1 MLLPLAAQASRRA
14 GSGSH
19 AVRFGFARR
28 LSSRSGG
35 RRHSPHGGYGHD
47 VLGDNAGFRPIQSS
61 AAEGIEGIVNH
72 GATSVDS
79 FSSSGFVI
87 NGISLA
93 GPVLLLP
100 EQSFMFSPASL
111 QSLTP
116 ESLDPLLLLK
126 EKTELL
132 IIGCGT
138 RIEPLPVDVSG
149 WASRHSIVPEI
160 LATRIA
166 CSTFNFMV
174 QEQRLVAAVLF
185 PPGSESHGRS

>member
-111 QSLTP
+111 QVCSKNLP
-116 ESLDPLLLLK
+116 QIHKAPLQTLNHIRNLPLNW
-126 EKTELL
+126 TMPHGLAAL
-132 IIGCGT
+132 CAFSTII
-138 RIEPLPVDVSG
+138 RRP
-149 WASRHSIVPEI
+149 
-160 LATRIA
+160 
-166 CSTFNFMV
+166 
-174 QEQRLVAAVLF
+174 
-185 PPGSESHGRS
+185 